1 MPGLPSVSRSGRNK
15 LFLAALAIA
24 TLALTGCGML
34 QGSGQVG
41 SNLQPRGEAGISIP
55 FGK

>member
-15 LFLAALAIA
+15 LFSAVLALA

-34 QGSGQVG
+34 QGSGQMG
-41 SNLQPRGEAGISIP
+41 SNLQTRGEAGVSIP

>member
-1 MPGLPSVSRSGRNK
+1 MPAIPSASSPGRNK
-15 LFLAALAIA
+15 LFFAVLALAS
-24 TLALTGCGML
+24 LALTGCGML

-41 SNLQPRGEAGISIP
+41 SNQQSRGEAGINIP